1 MRVIAS
7 LLVLIF
13 LSGCSVSAKE
23 KFANSF
29 SEFRSGVADTF
40 TADEQRVQI
49 ENVKKE
55 VDAKLLAL
63 QQENEKLSLALAL
76 EQEKVKKM
84 EDDKSCKK
92 KKNKK

>member
-1 MRVIAS
+1 MRIIAS

-13 LSGCSVSAKE
+13 LSGCSTSAKE

-29 SEFRSGVADTF
+29 SEFKSGVADTF
-40 TADEQRVQI
+40 TDEQRVQI
-49 ENVKKE
+49 ENAKKE
-55 VDAKLLAL
+55 VDTKLLAV
-63 QQENEKLSLALAL
+63 QQENENLSFALAL

-84 EDDKSCKK
+84 EDDNKSCKK